1 MKRTALIL
9 LLLACLLPAFGQWHI
24 DEDFEGIT
32 TLPAGWTIHDDGDG
46 MTWRNI
52 HDPSHAHSGSRV
64 AFVDNYLPNQNADWL
79 ITPQVN
85 VNAGDSLVFWTRSW
99 ISTENLKVFV
109 STTGT
114 AIGNFTTQILN
125 LQELGTTYQ
134 QFSHNLS
141 AYAGQSI
148 YIGFFWECE
157 NYGILVDDVRVG

>member
-1 MKRTALIL
+1 MKRTAFIL

-52 HDPSHAHSGSRV
+52 YDPDHAHSGSRV

-85 VNAGDSLVFWTRSW
+85 VNAGDSLVF
-99 ISTENLKVFV
+99 
-109 STTGT
+109 
-114 AIGNFTTQILN
+114 
-125 LQELGTTYQ
+125 
-134 QFSHNLS
+134 
-141 AYAGQSI
+141 
-148 YIGFFWECE
+148 
-157 NYGILVDDVRVG
+157 